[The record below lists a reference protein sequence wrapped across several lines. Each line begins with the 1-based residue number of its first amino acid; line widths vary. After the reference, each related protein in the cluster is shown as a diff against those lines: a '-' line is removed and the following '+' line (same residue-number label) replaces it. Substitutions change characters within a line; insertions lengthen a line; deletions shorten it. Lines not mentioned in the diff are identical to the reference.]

1 MESRG
6 SLWEPFHSNTPRLRL
21 CLQPAFST
29 SEFSNA
35 HWEHSNLAHK
45 VGLICLGRTQKLRRS
60 PSIPSLEKLEVV
72 VGQKAVRSVDF
83 DPGFLFLS
91 TSNRYLFPSW
101 APAFHSWSIQVSV
114 KRSESGS
121 RFAFCGVSTG
131 SWTISSDIKFNSKS
145 IQKLFL
151 PYLLSQSQLCVYSS
165 TSDGQATE
173 SCCEEAGRT
182 ESSGS
187 AEEMPHLWS
196 GHPVFKKINHVSQ
209 SILLYTNIYIYDV
222 QMWIYIYILLWCV
235 ML

>member
-21 CLQPAFST
+21 CLQPAFSA

-131 SWTISSDIKFNSKS
+131 SWTISSDIIRYQVQFQKHPKTISS
-145 IQKLFL
+145 IFTQ
-151 PYLLSQSQLCVYSS
+151 PI
-165 TSDGQATE
+165 
-173 SCCEEAGRT
+173 
-182 ESSGS
+182 S
-187 AEEMPHLWS
+187 AMCIFVNQWWP
-196 GHPVFKKINHVSQ
+196 GHWK
-209 SILLYTNIYIYDV
+209 
-222 QMWIYIYILLWCV
+222 LLWRSWKNWEQRKRRRNATPV
-235 ML
+235 EWASGL